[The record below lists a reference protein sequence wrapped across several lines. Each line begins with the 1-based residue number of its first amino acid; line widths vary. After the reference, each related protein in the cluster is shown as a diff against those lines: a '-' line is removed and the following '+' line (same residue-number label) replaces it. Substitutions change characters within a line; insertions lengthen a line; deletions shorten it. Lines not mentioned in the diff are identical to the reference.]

1 MIQTLK
7 TIRLYSHL
15 GARFGREFR
24 LAVAS
29 PAEAVRALCALIPGF
44 EKELITSKNRGIGY
58 TVFIGKRNVGKE
70 NLHDPAGGEDIR
82 IAPVMMGAKRGG
94 LGQILLGMGLIVASV
109 FTFGSSSLAFAA
121 QTMGVSGSGL
131 FGTMGIYATVANI
144 GAALALGGVAQL
156 LTSNQRAT
164 STSDG
169 PDNGASYNF
178 NGPINTTAQG
188 NPVPVHYGRLII
200 GGATISA
207 GIFAEDQ
214 A

>member
-1 MIQTLK
+1 MSQTLK

-58 TVFIGKRNVGKE
+58 AVFVGRRNLNQE
-70 NLHDPAGGEDIR
+70 QLDIPAGGEDIR
-82 IAPVMMGAKRGG
+82 IAPVLMGAKRGG
-94 LGQILLGMGLIVASV
+94 LFNILLGAALVVVAPYAAGAWAS
-109 FTFGSSSLAFAA
+109 TFGISMTAV
-121 QTMGVSGSGL
+121 GIGSTL
-131 FGTMGIYATVANI
+131 TSI
-144 GAALALGGVAQL
+144 GYALALGGVAQL
-156 LTSNQRAT
+156 LTSNQKSV

-178 NGPINTTAQG
+178 NGPVNTTAQG